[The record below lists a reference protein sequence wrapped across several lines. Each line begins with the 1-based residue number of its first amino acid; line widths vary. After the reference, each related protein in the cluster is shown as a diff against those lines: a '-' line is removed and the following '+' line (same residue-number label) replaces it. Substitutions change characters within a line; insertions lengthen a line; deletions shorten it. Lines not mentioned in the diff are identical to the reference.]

1 MVKER
6 KDESEDNKK
15 IKKESD
21 LKKFLK
27 KRSFLYLMCAVV
39 FVVFFVPDMI
49 APSDLE
55 KKLTL
60 NFPEGQ
66 GPYYTAWDIVKSYK
80 GGDISP
86 DGYTLLETLIT
97 QLEKMYPNEQIL
109 KHNATK
115 LEVSSVISKC
125 LWYDITTQSLTDY
138 SNQKIDSRGL
148 TWICTDTNDFG
159 GTPMFEVNFT
169 LETYNFG
176 KQYIWNVNVMTN
188 EITPLNDEARQMMDI
203 VEFYD

>member
-6 KDESEDNKK
+6 KDGSEDDKK

-55 KKLTL
+55 KKLTVDFGSDEQ
-60 NFPEGQ
+60 NI
-66 GPYYTAWDIVKSYK
+66 AWNIIKSYK
-80 GGDISP
+80 GVDDEGFNLFDTI
-86 DGYTLLETLIT
+86 IT
-97 QLEKMYPNEQIL
+97 QTENAYPNEKIL
-109 KHNATK
+109 QHIDTM
-115 LEVSSVISKC
+115 LEVSV
-125 LWYDITTQSLTDY
+125 LDIQVQNGVGFY
-138 SNQKIDSRGL
+138 
-148 TWICTDTNDFG
+148 
-159 GTPMFEVNFT
+159 EVHFT
-169 LETYNFG
+169 FQTYNAV
-176 KQYIWNVNVMTN
+176 QEYIWNVSIETE
-188 EITPLNDEARQMMDI
+188 EIIPINDGARKMLNI